1 MKSAYPVVFYH
12 AEEGG
17 FVVAIPDIAGC
28 WTQGDD
34 LTDAIEMAKDLI
46 EMMLVSF
53 EDDNEKIP
61 KPSTLEEAKKIAD
74 SYDMEFVT
82 GNPIFSYVAIN
93 TDEWRKNNSE
103 KSVRKNVTI
112 PEWLNVK
119 AEKANINFSQVLQN
133 ALKVELN
140 IA

>member
-1 MKSAYPVVFYH
+1 MRKSYPAIFYNDEGSVGVV
-12 AEEGG
+12 
-17 FVVAIPDIAGC
+17 VPDIKSC
-28 WTQGDD
+28 FTFGDD
-34 LTDAIEMAKDLI
+34 MTEALEMAKDVI

-53 EDDNEKIP
+53 EDDNEEIP
-61 KPSTLEEAKKIAD
+61 KPSKISEIIKRIEENKIED
-74 SYDMEFVT
+74 IGEDYEV
-82 GNPIFSYVAIN
+82 SYVAIN

-133 ALKVELN
+133 ALKAELN

>member
-17 FVVAIPDIAGC
+17 FVVAIPDLEGC

-34 LTDAIEMAKDLI
+34 LADAIEMAKDLI

-53 EDDNEKIP
+53 EDDDEKIP

-82 GNPIFSYVAIN
+82 GSPIFSYVAIDTN
-93 TDEWRKNNSE
+93 EWRKSNGE

-112 PEWLNVK
+112 PEWLNNK

-133 ALKVELN
+133 ALKAELS